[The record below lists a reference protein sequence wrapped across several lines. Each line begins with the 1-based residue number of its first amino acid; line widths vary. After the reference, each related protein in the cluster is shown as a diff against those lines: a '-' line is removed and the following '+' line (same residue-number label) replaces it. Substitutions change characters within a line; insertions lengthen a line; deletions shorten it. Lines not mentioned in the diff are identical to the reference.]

1 MTTRHEIVGV
11 GRRDCWPVAQW
22 VVTCSCGADLWSGVD
37 PPPSVEAWKF
47 LDRHLRILE
56 EHSLERIA
64 DALEVIALKH

>member
-1 MTTRHEIVGV
+1 MTPRHEIAFGQ
-11 GRRDCWPVAQW
+11 RDCWPVTQW
-22 VVTCSCGADLWSGVD
+22 VVMCSCGADLWSGVD